1 MSVQFNLTIEKIA
14 DILKGKSIGNSK
26 INITGVNN
34 IEFASVGELTFISD
48 NKYLD
53 ALQKTKASC
62 VLVPTNL
69 EQYHLPDS
77 NFIVVNNPYA
87 AFAAFLMFIAENYV
101 KLEPVIHDSV
111 IVGKASS
118 LGNNIRIGAGT
129 IIGENCQIGED
140 TIIYPNVTIY
150 DNVKIDSG
158 AVIHSNVV
166 ICSDSIIGKNVL
178 ILPGAVIGSEG
189 FGFVDNS
196 DASFKRIPQLGNV
209 VIRDNVEIGANTTID
224 RAMVGST
231 IIDNG
236 VKLDNLIQI
245 AHNVRIGE
253 NTAIA
258 AQTGVSGSTI
268 IGKRTRIGGQVGI
281 AGHIKLADDIILLA
295 QSGITKPII
304 EKGTYFGTPA
314 KNRMTAF
321 KIQAILNNLPEL
333 LKEINHLKEMFE
345 QTKSKSAE

>member
-1 MSVQFNLTIEKIA
+1 MSVQFNLTIEEIA
-14 DILKGKSIGNSK
+14 DIVQGKCIGDIKSA
-26 INITGVNN
+26 INGVNN
-34 IEFASVGELTFISD
+34 IEFASEGELTFISD

-53 ALQKTKASC
+53 ALHKTKASC
-62 VLVPTNL
+62 VLIPANL
-69 EQYHLPDS
+69 EQTQLPDS
-77 NFIVVNNPYA
+77 NFIVVNNPYS
-87 AFAAFLMFIAENYV
+87 AFAVFLMHLAENYV
-101 KLEPVIHDSV
+101 KIDPVIHESV
-111 IVGKASS
+111 IIGKTTS

-129 IIGENCQIGED
+129 VIGENCHIGDD
-140 TIIYPNVTIY
+140 TIIFPNVTIY

-158 AVIHSNVV
+158 TFINANVV
-166 ICSDSIIGKNVL
+166 ICSDTIIGKNVL
-178 ILPGAVIGSEG
+178 ILPGAIIGSDG
-189 FGFVDNS
+189 FGFIENT
-196 DASFKRIPQLGNV
+196 DATYKRIPQLGNV
-209 VIRDNVEIGANTTID
+209 VIGDNVEIGANTTID

-231 IIDNG
+231 IIDDG

-281 AGHIKLADDIILLA
+281 AGHIKLADDLILLA
-295 QSGITKPII
+295 QSGITKPIT
-304 EKGTYFGTPA
+304 EKGMYFGTPA

-333 LKEINHLKEMFE
+333 MKELHHLKAMLEE
-345 QTKSKSAE
+345 TKLKSAE